1 MEEEEEEEE
10 MEEEPTDLA
19 TGHRRR
25 QHKVL
30 ERLRRMEQRD
40 LFIKLQTLLRTDP
53 KAPKLR
59 LLSQVRH

>member
-1 MEEEEEEEE
+1 
-10 MEEEPTDLA
+10 MEEEPQDLA

-59 LLSQVRH
+59 LLSQVCH